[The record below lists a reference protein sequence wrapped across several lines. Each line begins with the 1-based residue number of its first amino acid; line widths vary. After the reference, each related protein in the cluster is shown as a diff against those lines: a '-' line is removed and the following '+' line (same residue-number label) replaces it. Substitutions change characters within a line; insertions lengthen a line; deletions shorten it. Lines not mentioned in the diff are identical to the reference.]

1 LFIVVYQEK
10 EMKTLL
16 IAFTMRCGSNFLCE
30 HLRANG
36 IGDPAEYFQYPFGVA
51 NRQFYDDLG
60 VDYGD
65 FTGFLD
71 ALIENKSVN
80 DIFSVKIAWDHK
92 NAFLDAIKKIDSS
105 IDSLED
111 FFPGARWL
119 FLRRHDKVAQ
129 AISLWKAQ
137 KTGVWVAK
145 NSSMPVKEKPEY
157 KFFEILDSLMHILVE
172 DLFWE
177 RYFYERKI
185 DPLTLYYEDY
195 EQNVKNAVLMVARYL
210 GVSEQ
215 LRLSEPN
222 DIASVDAIVKQRD
235 SYSEEIYRRFKSDI
249 LQIGVEDYWSE
260 RSADISRWK
269 GFRESQ
275 TSIVVKSNVVDV
287 DDLRSRGAK
296 IGRDVFFGPDVY
308 VERDFAS
315 LLTIEDGVV
324 LSRGVSIFL
333 HDSSLNNVIGAPI
346 KFGPVRLRRNCY
358 IGANSTI
365 LCGVEVGENAIVGA
379 SSLVTCDIPAN
390 TYAYGQPARVRG
402 NIQDLMMKHR
412 ESSDGRFLYLS
423 LPPWRERKDKKHD
436 DDYMREFLVKE
447 SASLREEGRKVSANQ
462 SFFSSDLDSKEIEDI
477 LKRIDDHIARRLD
490 VAEVEPAKVLAELP
504 DTSALD
510 HHLYEVRRSTAP
522 LFAVTGRH
530 PKQILR
536 RTLNLPIRVFGHKQ
550 RHFNRELVALVE
562 QMVAQ
567 IYSLRQVAAS
577 VLSLYETVRRLSVE
591 SQTSANQIGELRQ
604 SLSLVTAEQR
614 GQREWLEQVAT
625 EQRGQREWLEQ
636 VATEQR
642 GQREGL
648 EQVATEQ
655 RGQREWLEQV
665 ATEQR
670 GQREWLEQV
679 ATEQRGQREWLEQ
692 VATEQRGQREW
703 LEQVATEQRGQR
715 EWLEQVATEQ
725 RGQREWLEQ
734 VAMEQR
740 GYGDWIKLLE
750 RKQQI
755 LALDVR
761 EMIPSIHHSDFPEPR
776 IVDQERYSALL
787 ESMNGA
793 VKINVGCGEKPLPDY
808 INIDIRDVPG
818 VDVVADAR
826 RLPFDD
832 GSLAEVASF
841 HLVEHFRK
849 HHLKTVVLPYWR
861 RLLARDGCLRIVCPN
876 WEAMLERLNDGRM
889 SLAEFSL
896 VTFGAQDYEGDDHFA
911 MYTPDT
917 LTEVLQQAGF
927 SRVEVIEHERM
938 NGICPEME
946 IIAYV

>member
-1 LFIVVYQEK
+1 
-10 EMKTLL
+10 MKTLL

-36 IGDPAEYFQYPFGVA
+36 IGNPVEYFQHPFGVA

-260 RSADISRWK
+260 RSVDISRWK

-510 HHLYEVRRSTAP
+510 YHLYEVRRSTAP

-604 SLSLVTAEQR
+604 SLSLVTA
-614 GQREWLEQVAT
+614 
-625 EQRGQREWLEQ
+625 
-636 VATEQR
+636 
-642 GQREGL
+642 
-648 EQVATEQ
+648 
-655 RGQREWLEQV
+655 
-665 ATEQR
+665 EQR

-808 INIDIRDVPG
+808 INIDIRDIPG

>member
-16 IAFTMRCGSNFLCE
+16 IAFTMRCGSSFLCE

-36 IGDPAEYFQYPFGVA
+36 IGDPVEYLQYPFGVA

-260 RSADISRWK
+260 RSVDISRWK

-577 VLSLYETVRRLSVE
+577 VLSLYKTVRRLSVE

-604 SLSLVTAEQR
+604 SLSLVTA
-614 GQREWLEQVAT
+614 
-625 EQRGQREWLEQ
+625 
-636 VATEQR
+636 
-642 GQREGL
+642 
-648 EQVATEQ
+648 
-655 RGQREWLEQV
+655 
-665 ATEQR
+665 EQR

-808 INIDIRDVPG
+808 INIDVRDIPG

-832 GSLAEVASF
+832 GSLAEIASF

-849 HHLKTVVLPYWR
+849 HHLKTVVLPYWH

-917 LTEVLQQAGF
+917 LTEVLQQVGF
-927 SRVEVIEHERM
+927 NRVEVIERERM
-938 NGICPEME
+938 NGMCPEME

>member
-1 LFIVVYQEK
+1 
-10 EMKTLL
+10 MKTLL

-36 IGDPAEYFQYPFGVA
+36 IGNPVEYFQHPFGVA

-92 NAFLDAIKKIDSS
+92 NALLDAIKKIDSS

-249 LQIGVEDYWSE
+249 LQIGVEDYWIE

-269 GFRESQ
+269 GFLESQ
-275 TSIVVKSNVVDV
+275 TSIVVKLNVVDV

-423 LPPWRERKDKKHD
+423 LPPWRERKDKKRD
-436 DDYMREFLVKE
+436 DDYIREFLVKE

-636 VATEQR
+636 VA
-642 GQREGL
+642 
-648 EQVATEQ
+648 
-655 RGQREWLEQV
+655 
-665 ATEQR
+665 
-670 GQREWLEQV
+670 
-679 ATEQRGQREWLEQ
+679 
-692 VATEQRGQREW
+692 
-703 LEQVATEQRGQR
+703 
-715 EWLEQVATEQ
+715 
-725 RGQREWLEQ
+725 
-734 VAMEQR
+734 MEQR

-808 INIDIRDVPG
+808 INIDVRDIPG

-832 GSLAEVASF
+832 GSLAEIASF

-861 RLLARDGCLRIVCPN
+861 RLLARDGRLRIVCPN

-927 SRVEVIEHERM
+927 SRVEVIERERM

>member
-1 LFIVVYQEK
+1 
-10 EMKTLL
+10 MKTLL

-36 IGDPAEYFQYPFGVA
+36 IGNPLEYFQYPFGVA

-614 GQREWLEQVAT
+614 GQREWLEQVA
-625 EQRGQREWLEQ
+625 
-636 VATEQR
+636 
-642 GQREGL
+642 
-648 EQVATEQ
+648 
-655 RGQREWLEQV
+655 
-665 ATEQR
+665 
-670 GQREWLEQV
+670 
-679 ATEQRGQREWLEQ
+679 
-692 VATEQRGQREW
+692 
-703 LEQVATEQRGQR
+703 
-715 EWLEQVATEQ
+715 
-725 RGQREWLEQ
+725 
-734 VAMEQR
+734 MEQR

-808 INIDIRDVPG
+808 INIDIRDIPG

>member
-16 IAFTMRCGSNFLCE
+16 IAFTMSCGSNFLCE

-36 IGDPAEYFQYPFGVA
+36 IGDPVEYLQYPFGVA

-157 KFFEILDSLMHILVE
+157 KFSEILDSLMHILVE

-195 EQNVKNAVLMVARYL
+195 VQNVKNAVLMVARYL

-235 SYSEEIYRRFKSDI
+235 SYSEEIYRRFKSDT
-249 LQIGVEDYWSE
+249 LQSGVEDYWSE
-260 RSADISRWK
+260 RSVDISRWK

-490 VAEVEPAKVLAELP
+490 VAEVEPAKVLAELL

-577 VLSLYETVRRLSVE
+577 VLSLYKTVRRLSVE

-604 SLSLVTAEQR
+604 SLSLVTA
-614 GQREWLEQVAT
+614 
-625 EQRGQREWLEQ
+625 
-636 VATEQR
+636 
-642 GQREGL
+642 
-648 EQVATEQ
+648 
-655 RGQREWLEQV
+655 
-665 ATEQR
+665 
-670 GQREWLEQV
+670 
-679 ATEQRGQREWLEQ
+679 
-692 VATEQRGQREW
+692 EQRGQREW

-761 EMIPSIHHSDFPEPR
+761 EMIPTIHHSDFPEPR
-776 IVDQERYSALL
+776 IVDQERYRVLL

-808 INIDIRDVPG
+808 INIDIRDIPG

>member
-1 LFIVVYQEK
+1 
-10 EMKTLL
+10 MKTLL
-16 IAFTMRCGSNFLCE
+16 IAFTMSCGSNFLCE

-36 IGDPAEYFQYPFGVA
+36 IGDPVEYLQYPFGVA

-157 KFFEILDSLMHILVE
+157 KFSEILDSLMHILVE

-195 EQNVKNAVLMVARYL
+195 VQNVKNAVLMVARYL

-235 SYSEEIYRRFKSDI
+235 SYSEEIYRRFKSDT
-249 LQIGVEDYWSE
+249 LQSGVEDYWSE
-260 RSADISRWK
+260 RSVDISRWK

-490 VAEVEPAKVLAELP
+490 VAEVEPAKVLAELL

-577 VLSLYETVRRLSVE
+577 VLSLYKTVRRLSVE

-604 SLSLVTAEQR
+604 SLSLVTA
-614 GQREWLEQVAT
+614 
-625 EQRGQREWLEQ
+625 
-636 VATEQR
+636 
-642 GQREGL
+642 
-648 EQVATEQ
+648 
-655 RGQREWLEQV
+655 
-665 ATEQR
+665 
-670 GQREWLEQV
+670 
-679 ATEQRGQREWLEQ
+679 
-692 VATEQRGQREW
+692 EQRGQREW

-761 EMIPSIHHSDFPEPR
+761 EMIPTIHHSDFPEPR
-776 IVDQERYSALL
+776 IVDQERYRVLL

-808 INIDIRDVPG
+808 INIDIRDIPG

>member
-1 LFIVVYQEK
+1 
-10 EMKTLL
+10 MKTLL

-36 IGDPAEYFQYPFGVA
+36 IGNPLEYFQYPFGVA

-80 DIFSVKIAWDHK
+80 DIFSVKIAWGHK

-260 RSADISRWK
+260 RSVDISRWK

-577 VLSLYETVRRLSVE
+577 VLSLYKTVRRLSVE

-604 SLSLVTAEQR
+604 SLSLVTA
-614 GQREWLEQVAT
+614 
-625 EQRGQREWLEQ
+625 
-636 VATEQR
+636 
-642 GQREGL
+642 
-648 EQVATEQ
+648 
-655 RGQREWLEQV
+655 
-665 ATEQR
+665 EQR

-808 INIDIRDVPG
+808 INIDIRDIPG

>member
-1 LFIVVYQEK
+1 
-10 EMKTLL
+10 MKTLL

-36 IGDPAEYFQYPFGVA
+36 IGDPVEYLQYPFGVA

-249 LQIGVEDYWSE
+249 LQIGVEDYWIE
-260 RSADISRWK
+260 RSVDISRWK

-577 VLSLYETVRRLSVE
+577 VLSLYKTVRRLSVE

-604 SLSLVTAEQR
+604 SLSLVTA
-614 GQREWLEQVAT
+614 
-625 EQRGQREWLEQ
+625 
-636 VATEQR
+636 
-642 GQREGL
+642 
-648 EQVATEQ
+648 
-655 RGQREWLEQV
+655 
-665 ATEQR
+665 
-670 GQREWLEQV
+670 
-679 ATEQRGQREWLEQ
+679 
-692 VATEQRGQREW
+692 
-703 LEQVATEQRGQR
+703 EQRGQR

-808 INIDIRDVPG
+808 INIDVRDIPG

-832 GSLAEVASF
+832 GSLAEIASF

>member
-36 IGDPAEYFQYPFGVA
+36 IGDPVEYLQYPFGVA

-260 RSADISRWK
+260 RSVDISRWK

-577 VLSLYETVRRLSVE
+577 VLSLYKTVRRLSVE

-604 SLSLVTAEQR
+604 SLSLVTA
-614 GQREWLEQVAT
+614 
-625 EQRGQREWLEQ
+625 
-636 VATEQR
+636 
-642 GQREGL
+642 
-648 EQVATEQ
+648 
-655 RGQREWLEQV
+655 
-665 ATEQR
+665 
-670 GQREWLEQV
+670 
-679 ATEQRGQREWLEQ
+679 EQRGQREWLEQ

-808 INIDIRDVPG
+808 INIDVRDIPG

-832 GSLAEVASF
+832 GSLAEIASF

-861 RLLARDGCLRIVCPN
+861 RLLARDGRLRIVCPN

-927 SRVEVIEHERM
+927 SRVEVIERERM

>member
-16 IAFTMRCGSNFLCE
+16 IAFTMRCGSSFLCE

-36 IGDPAEYFQYPFGVA
+36 IGDPVEYLQYPFGVA

-260 RSADISRWK
+260 RSVDISRWK

-577 VLSLYETVRRLSVE
+577 VLSLYKTVRLLSVE

-604 SLSLVTAEQR
+604 SLSLVTA
-614 GQREWLEQVAT
+614 
-625 EQRGQREWLEQ
+625 
-636 VATEQR
+636 
-642 GQREGL
+642 
-648 EQVATEQ
+648 EQ

-808 INIDIRDVPG
+808 INIDVRDIPG

-832 GSLAEVASF
+832 GSLAEIASF

-861 RLLARDGCLRIVCPN
+861 RLLARDGRLRIVCPN

-927 SRVEVIEHERM
+927 SRVEVIERERM

>member
-16 IAFTMRCGSNFLCE
+16 IAFTMRCGSSFLCE

-36 IGDPAEYFQYPFGVA
+36 IGDPVEYLQYPFGVA

-195 EQNVKNAVLMVARYL
+195 EQNVKNAVLMIARYL

-260 RSADISRWK
+260 RSVDISRWK

-577 VLSLYETVRRLSVE
+577 VLSLYKTVRRLSVE

-604 SLSLVTAEQR
+604 SLSLVTA
-614 GQREWLEQVAT
+614 
-625 EQRGQREWLEQ
+625 
-636 VATEQR
+636 
-642 GQREGL
+642 
-648 EQVATEQ
+648 
-655 RGQREWLEQV
+655 
-665 ATEQR
+665 EQR

-808 INIDIRDVPG
+808 INIDVRDIPG

-832 GSLAEVASF
+832 GSLAEIASF

-861 RLLARDGCLRIVCPN
+861 RLLARDGRLRIVCPN

-927 SRVEVIEHERM
+927 SRVEVIERERM
-938 NGICPEME
+938 NGMCPEME

>member
-1 LFIVVYQEK
+1 
-10 EMKTLL
+10 MKTLL

-36 IGDPAEYFQYPFGVA
+36 IGDPAEYLQYPFGVA

-260 RSADISRWK
+260 RSVDISRWK

-379 SSLVTCDIPAN
+379 SSLVTCDIPSN

-577 VLSLYETVRRLSVE
+577 VLSLYKTVRRLSVE

-625 EQRGQREWLEQ
+625 
-636 VATEQR
+636 
-642 GQREGL
+642 
-648 EQVATEQ
+648 
-655 RGQREWLEQV
+655 
-665 ATEQR
+665 
-670 GQREWLEQV
+670 
-679 ATEQRGQREWLEQ
+679 
-692 VATEQRGQREW
+692 
-703 LEQVATEQRGQR
+703 
-715 EWLEQVATEQ
+715 
-725 RGQREWLEQ
+725 
-734 VAMEQR
+734 EQR

-808 INIDIRDVPG
+808 INIDVRDIPG

-832 GSLAEVASF
+832 GSLAEIASF

-849 HHLKTVVLPYWR
+849 HHLKTVVLPYWH

-917 LTEVLQQAGF
+917 LTEVLQQVGF
-927 SRVEVIEHERM
+927 NRVEVIERERM

>member
-1 LFIVVYQEK
+1 
-10 EMKTLL
+10 MKTLL
-16 IAFTMRCGSNFLCE
+16 IAFTQRCGSNFLCE
-30 HLRANG
+30 QLRANG
-36 IGDPAEYFQYPFGVA
+36 IGDPAEYFQYPFGVV

-60 VDYGD
+60 VDCDD
-65 FTGFLD
+65 FAGFLG
-71 ALIENKSVN
+71 ALIEKRSVN

-92 NAFLDAIKKIDSS
+92 NAFIDAIKKIDSS

-145 NSSMPVKEKPEY
+145 NSSMSGKEKPEY
-157 KFFEILDSLMHILVE
+157 KFFEILDSLMHILIE

-195 EQNVKNAVLMVARYL
+195 AQNVKNAVLMVARYL

-215 LRLSEPN
+215 LRLGESN
-222 DIASVDAIVKQRD
+222 DIASVDTIVKQRD
-235 SYSEEIYRRFKSDI
+235 SYSEEIYRRFKSDM

-260 RSADISRWK
+260 RSVDVSRWN
-269 GFRESQ
+269 GFREGQ
-275 TSIVVKSNVVDV
+275 TAIVIGSNVVDV

-379 SSLVTCDIPAN
+379 SSIVTRDIPAN

-402 NIQDLMMKHR
+402 SIQDMISKQR
-412 ESSDGRFLYLS
+412 EYLDDRFIYLS
-423 LPPWRERKDKKHD
+423 LPPWRERRDKKRD
-436 DDYMREFLVKE
+436 DDYIREYLARE
-447 SASLREEGRKVSANQ
+447 SASLREREDGGKVSADQ
-462 SFFSSDLDSKEIEDI
+462 SFFSSNLDSKEIEDI
-477 LKRIDDHIARRLD
+477 LKRIDDHIARRLA
-490 VAEVEPAKVLAELP
+490 VAEVEPAMVSAELP
-504 DTSALD
+504 DISALD

-536 RTLNLPIRVFGHKQ
+536 RILNLPIRVFGHKQ
-550 RHFNRELVALVE
+550 RHFNRELVALIE

-567 IYSLRQVAAS
+567 IHSLRQVATS

-625 EQRGQREWLEQ
+625 EQRG
-636 VATEQR
+636 
-642 GQREGL
+642 
-648 EQVATEQ
+648 
-655 RGQREWLEQV
+655 
-665 ATEQR
+665 
-670 GQREWLEQV
+670 
-679 ATEQRGQREWLEQ
+679 
-692 VATEQRGQREW
+692 
-703 LEQVATEQRGQR
+703 
-715 EWLEQVATEQ
+715 
-725 RGQREWLEQ
+725 
-734 VAMEQR
+734 
-740 GYGDWIKLLE
+740 YSDWIKLLE

-793 VKINVGCGEKPLPDY
+793 IKINVGCGEKPLPDY
-808 INIDIRDVPG
+808 INIDVRDIPG

-927 SRVEVIEHERM
+927 SRVEVVERERM

-946 IIAYV
+946 VIAYV

>member
-36 IGDPAEYFQYPFGVA
+36 IGDPVEYLQYPFGVA

-157 KFFEILDSLMHILVE
+157 KFSEILDSLMHILVE

-195 EQNVKNAVLMVARYL
+195 VQNVKNAVLMVARYL

-235 SYSEEIYRRFKSDI
+235 SYSEEIYRRFKSDT
-249 LQIGVEDYWSE
+249 LQSGVEDYWSE
-260 RSADISRWK
+260 RSVDISRWK

-477 LKRIDDHIARRLD
+477 LERIDDHIARRLD

-577 VLSLYETVRRLSVE
+577 VLSLYKTVRRLSVE

-604 SLSLVTAEQR
+604 SLSLVTA
-614 GQREWLEQVAT
+614 
-625 EQRGQREWLEQ
+625 
-636 VATEQR
+636 
-642 GQREGL
+642 
-648 EQVATEQ
+648 
-655 RGQREWLEQV
+655 
-665 ATEQR
+665 EQR

-776 IVDQERYSALL
+776 IVDQERYRVLL

-808 INIDIRDVPG
+808 INIDIRDIPG

>member
-1 LFIVVYQEK
+1 
-10 EMKTLL
+10 MKTLL
-16 IAFTMRCGSNFLCE
+16 IAFTQRCGSNFLCE
-30 HLRANG
+30 QLRVNG
-36 IGDPAEYFQYPFGVA
+36 IGDPAEYFQHPFGIV
-51 NRQFYDDLG
+51 NRQLYDELG
-60 VDYGD
+60 VDYSD
-65 FTGFLD
+65 FAGFMG
-71 ALIENKSVN
+71 ALIEKKSVN
-80 DIFSVKIAWDHK
+80 DIFAVKIAWDHK
-92 NAFLDAIKKIDSS
+92 NALLDAIKKIDSS

-111 FFPGARWL
+111 FFPDARWL

-129 AISLWKAQ
+129 AISLWRAQ

-145 NSSMPVKEKPEY
+145 NSSMPGKEKPEY
-157 KFFEILDSLMHILVE
+157 KFFEILDSLMHILAE

-195 EQNVKNAVLMVARYL
+195 EQNVRSAVLMVARYL

-215 LRLSEPN
+215 IRINEP
-222 DIASVDAIVKQRD
+222 DDVVSVDTIIKQRD
-235 SYSEEIYRRFKSDI
+235 GYSEEMYRRFKSDI
-249 LQIGVEDYWSE
+249 FQIGCEDHWVE
-260 RSADISRWK
+260 RSVDIHRWK
-269 GFRESQ
+269 GFREGQ
-275 TSIVVKSNVVDV
+275 TTIKVDIKSNIIDV

-296 IGRDVFFGPDVY
+296 IGSNVFFGPDVY
-308 VERDFAS
+308 IERDLAS

-365 LCGVEVGENAIVGA
+365 LCGVDVGENAIIGA

-402 NIQDLMMKHR
+402 SIQDMIAKKR
-412 ESSDGRFLYLS
+412 EYLDDRFIYLS
-423 LPPWRERKDKKHD
+423 LPPWRERRDKKRD
-436 DDYMREFLVKE
+436 DDYIREHLARE
-447 SASLREEGRKVSANQ
+447 SASLRDREEGRKVSATQ

-477 LKRIDDHIARRLD
+477 LKRIDDHIARRLA
-490 VAEVEPAKVLAELP
+490 VAEVEPAMVSAELP

-530 PKQILR
+530 PRQILR
-536 RTLNLPIRVFGHKQ
+536 RILNLPIRVFGHKQ

-567 IYSLRQVAAS
+567 IHSLRQVAAS

-591 SQTSANQIGELRQ
+591 SQTSADQIGELRQ
-604 SLSLVTAEQR
+604 SLSLVTAEQQ
-614 GQREWLEQVAT
+614 GQREWLEQVM
-625 EQRGQREWLEQ
+625 
-636 VATEQR
+636 
-642 GQREGL
+642 
-648 EQVATEQ
+648 TEQ

-679 ATEQRGQREWLEQ
+679 VT
-692 VATEQRGQREW
+692 
-703 LEQVATEQRGQR
+703 
-715 EWLEQVATEQ
+715 
-725 RGQREWLEQ
+725 
-734 VAMEQR
+734 EQR

-761 EMIPSIHHSDFPEPR
+761 KMIPSIHHLDFPEPR
-776 IVDQERYSALL
+776 IVDQERYRVLL

-808 INIDIRDVPG
+808 INIDIRDIPG
-818 VDVVADAR
+818 VDIVADAR

>member
-1 LFIVVYQEK
+1 
-10 EMKTLL
+10 MKTLL

-36 IGDPAEYFQYPFGVA
+36 IGDPVEYLQYPFGVA

-172 DLFWE
+172 DLLWE

-260 RSADISRWK
+260 RSVDISRWK

-577 VLSLYETVRRLSVE
+577 VLSLYKTVRRLSVE

-604 SLSLVTAEQR
+604 SLSLVTA
-614 GQREWLEQVAT
+614 
-625 EQRGQREWLEQ
+625 
-636 VATEQR
+636 
-642 GQREGL
+642 
-648 EQVATEQ
+648 
-655 RGQREWLEQV
+655 
-665 ATEQR
+665 
-670 GQREWLEQV
+670 
-679 ATEQRGQREWLEQ
+679 
-692 VATEQRGQREW
+692 
-703 LEQVATEQRGQR
+703 EQRGQR

-808 INIDIRDVPG
+808 INIDIRDIPG

>member
-1 LFIVVYQEK
+1 
-10 EMKTLL
+10 MKTLL
-16 IAFTMRCGSNFLCE
+16 IAFTMSCGSNFLCE

-36 IGDPAEYFQYPFGVA
+36 IGDPVEYLQYPFGVA

-157 KFFEILDSLMHILVE
+157 KFSEILDSLMHILVE

-195 EQNVKNAVLMVARYL
+195 VQNVKNAVLMVARYL

-235 SYSEEIYRRFKSDI
+235 SYSEEIYRRFKSDT
-249 LQIGVEDYWSE
+249 LQSGVEDYWSE
-260 RSADISRWK
+260 RSVDISRWK

-490 VAEVEPAKVLAELP
+490 VAEVEPAKVLAELL

-577 VLSLYETVRRLSVE
+577 VLSLYKTVRRLSVE

-604 SLSLVTAEQR
+604 SLSLVTA
-614 GQREWLEQVAT
+614 
-625 EQRGQREWLEQ
+625 
-636 VATEQR
+636 
-642 GQREGL
+642 
-648 EQVATEQ
+648 
-655 RGQREWLEQV
+655 
-665 ATEQR
+665 
-670 GQREWLEQV
+670 
-679 ATEQRGQREWLEQ
+679 
-692 VATEQRGQREW
+692 
-703 LEQVATEQRGQR
+703 EQRGQR

-761 EMIPSIHHSDFPEPR
+761 EMIPTIHHSDFPEPR
-776 IVDQERYSALL
+776 IVDQERYRVLL

-808 INIDIRDVPG
+808 INIDIRDIPG

>member
-1 LFIVVYQEK
+1 
-10 EMKTLL
+10 MKTLL
-16 IAFTMRCGSNFLCE
+16 IAFTVRCGSNFLCE

-36 IGDPAEYFQYPFGVA
+36 IGNPAEYFQHPFGVA
-51 NRQFYDDLG
+51 NRQLYDNLG

-80 DIFSVKIAWDHK
+80 DIFSVKIAWGHK

-260 RSADISRWK
+260 RSVDISRWK

-577 VLSLYETVRRLSVE
+577 VLSLYKTVRRLSVE

-604 SLSLVTAEQR
+604 SLSLVTA
-614 GQREWLEQVAT
+614 
-625 EQRGQREWLEQ
+625 
-636 VATEQR
+636 
-642 GQREGL
+642 
-648 EQVATEQ
+648 
-655 RGQREWLEQV
+655 
-665 ATEQR
+665 
-670 GQREWLEQV
+670 
-679 ATEQRGQREWLEQ
+679 
-692 VATEQRGQREW
+692 
-703 LEQVATEQRGQR
+703 EQRGQR

-808 INIDIRDVPG
+808 INIDVRDIPG

-832 GSLAEVASF
+832 GSLAEIASF

-861 RLLARDGCLRIVCPN
+861 RLLARDGRLRIVCPN

>member
-1 LFIVVYQEK
+1 
-10 EMKTLL
+10 MKTLL

-36 IGDPAEYFQYPFGVA
+36 IGDPVEYLQYPFGVA

-195 EQNVKNAVLMVARYL
+195 VQNVKNAVLMVARYL

-260 RSADISRWK
+260 RSVDISRWK

-577 VLSLYETVRRLSVE
+577 VLSLYKTVRRLSVE

-604 SLSLVTAEQR
+604 SLSLVTA
-614 GQREWLEQVAT
+614 
-625 EQRGQREWLEQ
+625 
-636 VATEQR
+636 
-642 GQREGL
+642 
-648 EQVATEQ
+648 
-655 RGQREWLEQV
+655 
-665 ATEQR
+665 
-670 GQREWLEQV
+670 
-679 ATEQRGQREWLEQ
+679 
-692 VATEQRGQREW
+692 
-703 LEQVATEQRGQR
+703 EQRGQR

-808 INIDIRDVPG
+808 INIDVRDIPG

-832 GSLAEVASF
+832 GSLAEIASF

-861 RLLARDGCLRIVCPN
+861 RLLARDGRLRIVCPN

>member
-36 IGDPAEYFQYPFGVA
+36 IGDPVEYLQYPFGVA

-157 KFFEILDSLMHILVE
+157 KFSEILDSLMHILVE

-195 EQNVKNAVLMVARYL
+195 VQNVKNAVLMVARYL

-235 SYSEEIYRRFKSDI
+235 SYSEEIYRRFKSDT
-249 LQIGVEDYWSE
+249 LQSGVEDYWSE
-260 RSADISRWK
+260 RSVDISRWK

-577 VLSLYETVRRLSVE
+577 VLSLYKTVRRLSVE

-604 SLSLVTAEQR
+604 SLSLVTA
-614 GQREWLEQVAT
+614 
-625 EQRGQREWLEQ
+625 
-636 VATEQR
+636 
-642 GQREGL
+642 
-648 EQVATEQ
+648 EQ

-808 INIDIRDVPG
+808 INIDVRDIPG

-832 GSLAEVASF
+832 GSLAEIASF

-849 HHLKTVVLPYWR
+849 HHLKTVVLPYWH
-861 RLLARDGCLRIVCPN
+861 RLLARDGRLRIVCPN

>member
-36 IGDPAEYFQYPFGVA
+36 IGDPVEYLQYPFGVA

-157 KFFEILDSLMHILVE
+157 KFSEILDSLMHILVE

-195 EQNVKNAVLMVARYL
+195 VQNVKNAVLMVARYL

-235 SYSEEIYRRFKSDI
+235 SYSEEIYRRFKSDT
-249 LQIGVEDYWSE
+249 LQSGVEDYWSE
-260 RSADISRWK
+260 RSVDISRWK

-577 VLSLYETVRRLSVE
+577 VLSLYKTVRRLSVE

-604 SLSLVTAEQR
+604 SLSLVTA
-614 GQREWLEQVAT
+614 
-625 EQRGQREWLEQ
+625 
-636 VATEQR
+636 
-642 GQREGL
+642 
-648 EQVATEQ
+648 
-655 RGQREWLEQV
+655 
-665 ATEQR
+665 EQR

-776 IVDQERYSALL
+776 IVDQERYRVLL

-808 INIDIRDVPG
+808 INIDIRDIPG

-832 GSLAEVASF
+832 GSLAEIASF

-861 RLLARDGCLRIVCPN
+861 RLLARDGRLRIVCPN

>member
-1 LFIVVYQEK
+1 
-10 EMKTLL
+10 MKTLL

-36 IGDPAEYFQYPFGVA
+36 IGNPVEYFQHPFGVA

-614 GQREWLEQVAT
+614 GQREWLEQVA
-625 EQRGQREWLEQ
+625 
-636 VATEQR
+636 
-642 GQREGL
+642 
-648 EQVATEQ
+648 
-655 RGQREWLEQV
+655 
-665 ATEQR
+665 
-670 GQREWLEQV
+670 
-679 ATEQRGQREWLEQ
+679 
-692 VATEQRGQREW
+692 
-703 LEQVATEQRGQR
+703 
-715 EWLEQVATEQ
+715 
-725 RGQREWLEQ
+725 
-734 VAMEQR
+734 MEQR

-808 INIDIRDVPG
+808 INIDIRDIPG

>member
-1 LFIVVYQEK
+1 
-10 EMKTLL
+10 MKTLL
-16 IAFTMRCGSNFLCE
+16 IAFTMRCGSSFLCE

-36 IGDPAEYFQYPFGVA
+36 IGDPVEYLQYPFGVA

-260 RSADISRWK
+260 RSVDISRWK

-577 VLSLYETVRRLSVE
+577 VLSLYKTVRRLSVE

-604 SLSLVTAEQR
+604 SLSLVTA
-614 GQREWLEQVAT
+614 
-625 EQRGQREWLEQ
+625 
-636 VATEQR
+636 
-642 GQREGL
+642 
-648 EQVATEQ
+648 
-655 RGQREWLEQV
+655 
-665 ATEQR
+665 
-670 GQREWLEQV
+670 
-679 ATEQRGQREWLEQ
+679 
-692 VATEQRGQREW
+692 EQRGQREW

-808 INIDIRDVPG
+808 INIDVRDIPG

-832 GSLAEVASF
+832 GSLAEIASF

-861 RLLARDGCLRIVCPN
+861 RLLARDGRLRIVCPN

-927 SRVEVIEHERM
+927 SRVEVIERERM
-938 NGICPEME
+938 NGMCPEME

>member
-1 LFIVVYQEK
+1 
-10 EMKTLL
+10 MKTLL

-36 IGDPAEYFQYPFGVA
+36 IGNPVEYFQHPFGVA

-80 DIFSVKIAWDHK
+80 DIFSVKIAWGHK

-260 RSADISRWK
+260 RSVDISRWK

-642 GQREGL
+642 GQRE
-648 EQVATEQ
+648 
-655 RGQREWLEQV
+655 
-665 ATEQR
+665 
-670 GQREWLEQV
+670 
-679 ATEQRGQREWLEQ
+679 
-692 VATEQRGQREW
+692 W

-808 INIDIRDVPG
+808 INIDIRDIPG

>member
-36 IGDPAEYFQYPFGVA
+36 IGDPVEYLQYPFGVA

-157 KFFEILDSLMHILVE
+157 KFSEILDSLMHILVE

-195 EQNVKNAVLMVARYL
+195 VQNVKNAVLMVARYL

-235 SYSEEIYRRFKSDI
+235 SYSEEIYRRFKSDT
-249 LQIGVEDYWSE
+249 LQSGVEDYWSE
-260 RSADISRWK
+260 RSVDISRWK

-402 NIQDLMMKHR
+402 NIQDLMMKHC

-577 VLSLYETVRRLSVE
+577 VLSLYKTVRRLSVE

-604 SLSLVTAEQR
+604 SLSLVTA
-614 GQREWLEQVAT
+614 
-625 EQRGQREWLEQ
+625 
-636 VATEQR
+636 
-642 GQREGL
+642 
-648 EQVATEQ
+648 EQ

-808 INIDIRDVPG
+808 INIDIRDIPG

>member
-36 IGDPAEYFQYPFGVA
+36 IGDPVEYLQYPFGVA

-260 RSADISRWK
+260 RSVDISRWK

-577 VLSLYETVRRLSVE
+577 VLSLYKTVRRLSVE

-604 SLSLVTAEQR
+604 SLSLVTA
-614 GQREWLEQVAT
+614 
-625 EQRGQREWLEQ
+625 
-636 VATEQR
+636 
-642 GQREGL
+642 
-648 EQVATEQ
+648 
-655 RGQREWLEQV
+655 
-665 ATEQR
+665 EQR

-808 INIDIRDVPG
+808 INIDIRDIPG